1 MFKSREGFRTGLSQ
15 GLKQCHEDLIC
26 PQVSFY
32 SWVSFMPEKQLLKAL
47 NMNLSSFKSSRKEH
61 APPLDSAS
69 NIDHG
74 PILEPI
80 AVAGKHN
87 LLFSRNESHAHFGVR
102 CGISS
107 IPII

>member
-1 MFKSREGFRTGLSQ
+1 MFRSREGFRTGLT
-15 GLKQCHEDLIC
+15 QCHEDLIF

-32 SWVSFMPEKQLLKAL
+32 SWVSFMPEKKKKKLFKAL

-87 LLFSRNESHAHFGVR
+87 LLFF
-102 CGISS
+102 
-107 IPII
+107 

>member
-1 MFKSREGFRTGLSQ
+1 MSWRPNLSPSKFLFLGF
-15 GLKQCHEDLIC
+15 
-26 PQVSFY
+26 FY
-32 SWVSFMPEKQLLKAL
+32 ARKKKKKNLFKAL

-87 LLFSRNESHAHFGVR
+87 LLFF
-102 CGISS
+102 
-107 IPII
+107 

>member
-1 MFKSREGFRTGLSQ
+1 MFRSREGFRTGLIQ
-15 GLKQCHEDLIC
+15 GLKQCHEGLIF

-32 SWVSFMPEKQLLKAL
+32 SWVSFMSGKKLFKAL

-87 LLFSRNESHAHFGVR
+87 LLFF
-102 CGISS
+102 
-107 IPII
+107 

>member
-1 MFKSREGFRTGLSQ
+1 MSGKKLF
-15 GLKQCHEDLIC
+15 
-26 PQVSFY
+26 
-32 SWVSFMPEKQLLKAL
+32 KAL

-87 LLFSRNESHAHFGVR
+87 LLFF
-102 CGISS
+102 
-107 IPII
+107 

>member
-1 MFKSREGFRTGLSQ
+1 MFRSREGFRTGLIQ
-15 GLKQCHEDLIC
+15 GLKQCHEDLIF

-32 SWVSFMPEKQLLKAL
+32 SWVSFMPEKKKLFKAL
-47 NMNLSSFKSSRKEH
+47 NMNVSSFKSSRKEH

-87 LLFSRNESHAHFGVR
+87 LLFF
-102 CGISS
+102 
-107 IPII
+107 